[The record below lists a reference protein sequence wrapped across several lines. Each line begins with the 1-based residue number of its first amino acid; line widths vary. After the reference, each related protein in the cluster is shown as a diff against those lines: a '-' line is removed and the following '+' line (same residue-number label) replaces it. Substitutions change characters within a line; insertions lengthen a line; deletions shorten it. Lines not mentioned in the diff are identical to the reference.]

1 MINHI
6 FMLSFVNLRLTFSKW
21 IRKRLLKF
29 FCAKKSRFHKIYYTS
44 SFFSSHNFDF
54 LRNQTLKLST
64 VKVWKIIRKFRRKVL
79 KGKIDF
85 PMVEPFFVQ
94 ERRFEVKQRI
104 LVLPTLFQRCYKN
117 YWKNLN
123 YNWHRGRTKPCYL
136 SIKRNLFVKQRKK
149 NTEVLKKND

>member
-1 MINHI
+1 MKNNTKV
-6 FMLSFVNLRLTFSKW
+6 SSKSTEGENWFSYGW
-21 IRKRLLKF
+21 
-29 FCAKKSRFHKIYYTS
+29 T
-44 SFFSSHNFDF
+44 
-54 LRNQTLKLST
+54 
-64 VKVWKIIRKFRRKVL
+64 
-79 KGKIDF
+79 
-85 PMVEPFFVQ
+85 FFVQ

-149 NTEVLKKND
+149 KYWSTKEKWLNVPYDCYFNSYFDEYNNILFHISIQYSQKIIFEVYNNR